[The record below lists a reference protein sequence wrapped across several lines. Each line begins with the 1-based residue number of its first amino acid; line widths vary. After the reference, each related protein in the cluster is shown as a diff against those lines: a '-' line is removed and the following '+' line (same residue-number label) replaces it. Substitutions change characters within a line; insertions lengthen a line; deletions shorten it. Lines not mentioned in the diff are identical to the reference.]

1 MTVETAANRV
11 AKKSQPGLTLLFV
24 LIAGTAIA
32 AGLWFGATTF
42 RGLSRPMPV
51 TLEEGTLLPQPRP
64 LADFALTDQDGRPFS
79 LANLRGGWTFLAIG
93 YTHCPDICP
102 MTLAT
107 FDAIDRQ
114 IAQSGTQSGA
124 QSGAGRRVEARP
136 RFLFVSVDPGR
147 DTPERL
153 AQYVRYFNPGFL
165 GATGEEAQLRA
176 LTAQLG
182 LLYVRVEGQDT
193 AMGYLMDHSASIL
206 LVDPRGRL
214 TAIFSAPHD
223 AAGMASD
230 FLTIAAN
237 HQS

>member
-1 MTVETAANRV
+1 MTVQTTANPVAN
-11 AKKSQPGLTLLFV
+11 KGQPRLVILFV
-24 LIAGTAIA
+24 LIAGVAIA

-42 RGLSRPMPV
+42 RGLSRPLPV

-64 LADFALTDQDGRPFS
+64 LADFVLTDQDGRPFS

-93 YTHCPDICP
+93 YTHCPDVCP

-107 FDAIDRQ
+107 FDAIERQ
-114 IAQSGTQSGA
+114 IAQSGT

-176 LTAQLG
+176 LAAQLG
-182 LLYVRVEGQDT
+182 LLYVRVDGQDT

-206 LVDPRGRL
+206 LVDPQGRL
-214 TAIFSAPHD
+214 TAIFSTPHD

-237 HQS
+237 DRS